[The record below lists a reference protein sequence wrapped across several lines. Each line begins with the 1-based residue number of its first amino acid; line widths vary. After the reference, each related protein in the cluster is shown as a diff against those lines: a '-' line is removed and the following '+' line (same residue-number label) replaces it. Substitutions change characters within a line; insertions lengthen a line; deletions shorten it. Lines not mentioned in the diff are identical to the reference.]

1 MGEPL
6 ISHLSDT
13 ELDAFVQR
21 TSPAPV
27 LIQLDRHLAGCSQC
41 RGRVQARAGLD
52 ATVSWLR
59 ADLVAALPADH
70 LSEEAIQAAAMGDP
84 SPEASEHLRN
94 CPACRAEVDDLR
106 QFIAAQGSS
115 RRPRLLPLWAAAA
128 AILVVASAATV
139 WKIVQSRG
147 QPELIAS
154 VHDSG
159 GVLGIDRAGVLH
171 GPIALPSDSS
181 RLVARAMTTGRFDS
195 PSVAGLSRKPEF
207 LLGDSTK
214 QTQFALRFPM
224 GETVA
229 TAQPEFSWTAL
240 PGATAYRV
248 NIYDENFH
256 KIAASPSLT
265 STTWICMPPLMP
277 GQVYSWT
284 VTARVGARDIREPV
298 PPAPEAKFAV
308 LAQAPMDRLSEA
320 ERQYPGAHL
329 LLAAL
334 YAEAGAFSDARRHL
348 AALQQANPDSDLVR
362 RLAASL
368 PQ

>member
-6 ISHLSDT
+6 TSHLSDT

-21 TSPAPV
+21 TSPAPI
-27 LIQLDRHLAGCSQC
+27 LIQLDRHLAGCPQC
-41 RGRVQARAGLD
+41 RGRVQQRAGLD
-52 ATVSWLR
+52 AAVSWLR
-59 ADLVAALPADH
+59 TDLAAVLPQDH
-70 LSEEAIQAAAMGDP
+70 LSEEAIQAAAMSEP
-84 SPEASEHLRN
+84 SPEAGEHLRN
-94 CPACRAEVDDLR
+94 CPACRAETDDLR
-106 QFIAAQGSS
+106 QFIAAQRPS
-115 RRPRLLPLWAAAA
+115 RRPRLSRLWVAAAA
-128 AILVVASAATV
+128 VLVVASAATI
-139 WKIVQSRG
+139 WKIDQSRG
-147 QPELIAS
+147 QLELIAS

-171 GPIALPSDSS
+171 GPVSLPADFTG
-181 RLVARAMTTGRFDS
+181 LVARAMTTGRFDS
-195 PSVAGLSRKPEF
+195 AAVVGVRKQEF
-207 LLGDSTK
+207 LLGGSTK
-214 QTQFALRFPM
+214 QTQFVLRYPI

-240 PGATAYRV
+240 PGATGYRV
-248 NIYDENFH
+248 NIYDKNFR
-256 KIAASPSLT
+256 KIASSPNLN
-265 STTWICMPPLMP
+265 STAWIGAQPLAP

-284 VTARVGARDIREPV
+284 VTARVGARDIREPE

-308 LAQAPMDRLSEA
+308 LAQARMDRLREA
-320 ERQYPGAHL
+320 ERQYPAAHL

-362 RLAASL
+362 RLSVSL

>member
-6 ISHLSDT
+6 TSHLSDT

-21 TSPAPV
+21 ISPARV
-27 LIQLDRHLAGCSQC
+27 LIQQDRHLAGCSQC
-41 RGRVQARAGLD
+41 RGRVQQRAGLD

-59 ADLVAALPADH
+59 TDLAAVLPQDH
-70 LSEEAIQAAAMGDP
+70 LSEEAIQAAAMGELL
-84 SPEASEHLRN
+84 PEAAEHLRN
-94 CPACRAEVDDLR
+94 CPACRAETDDLR
-106 QFIAAQGSS
+106 QFMAAQRSS
-115 RRPRLLPLWAAAA
+115 RRPRLSRLWVAAAA
-128 AILVVASAATV
+128 VLVVASAATA
-139 WKIVQSRG
+139 WRIVQLRG
-147 QPELIAS
+147 QPQLIAS

-159 GVLGIDRAGVLH
+159 GVLGVDRAGVLH
-171 GPIALPSDSS
+171 GPVSLPPDFTG
-181 RLVARAMTTGRFDS
+181 LVARAMTTGRFDS

-207 LLGDSTK
+207 LLGDSTQ
-214 QTQFALRFPM
+214 QTPFALRHPI

-240 PGATAYRV
+240 PGATGYRV
-248 NIYDENFH
+248 NIYDENFR
-256 KIAASPSLT
+256 KITSSPNLT
-265 STTWICMPPLMP
+265 STAWSGAPPLAP

-308 LAQAPMDRLSEA
+308 LPQASMDRLKEA

-348 AALQQANPDSDLVR
+348 AVLQQANPDSDLVR
-362 RLAASL
+362 RLSTSL